1 MKAQEGLYMIRPS
14 FKRRE
19 GNPGVRAT
27 PARGL
32 PYLLFFF
39 FFLHN
44 VFTRQVGLPE
54 C

>member
-1 MKAQEGLYMIRPS
+1 MKAQGGLYMIRPS

-39 FFLHN
+39 FFSTQRIYKAGR
-44 VFTRQVGLPE
+44 VT
-54 C
+54 

>member
-1 MKAQEGLYMIRPS
+1 MKAQGGLYMIRPS

-27 PARGL
+27 LARGL

>member
-1 MKAQEGLYMIRPS
+1 MVRPS

-19 GNPGVRAT
+19 GNPSARAT
-27 PARGL
+27 LARGL

-39 FFLHN
+39 FFLHD
-44 VFTRQVGLPE
+44 VFTRQVELPE

>member
-1 MKAQEGLYMIRPS
+1 MKAQGGLYMIRPS

-27 PARGL
+27 LARGL

-39 FFLHN
+39 FF
-44 VFTRQVGLPE
+44 FTQRIYKAGRVT
-54 C
+54 

>member
-1 MKAQEGLYMIRPS
+1 MKAQGGLYMIRPS

-27 PARGL
+27 SARGL

-39 FFLHN
+39 FF
-44 VFTRQVGLPE
+44 FTQRIYKAGRVT
-54 C
+54 